1 MDHYKMTGKQMRMQ
15 NRLGHGVLSNLM
27 KEALSLEVRSPTSP
41 DYVDKWS
48 PRLML
53 DDKVQ
58 ANRFGQESGLMKTTN
73 YFEQDSIGKKR
84 DYFEDY

>member
-1 MDHYKMTGKQMRMQ
+1 
-15 NRLGHGVLSNLM
+15 M
-27 KEALSLEVRSPTSP
+27 KEALSLEVRSPTS
-41 DYVDKWS
+41 DDVDKWS

-73 YFEQDSIGKKR
+73 YFEQDSISET
-84 DYFEDY
+84 F